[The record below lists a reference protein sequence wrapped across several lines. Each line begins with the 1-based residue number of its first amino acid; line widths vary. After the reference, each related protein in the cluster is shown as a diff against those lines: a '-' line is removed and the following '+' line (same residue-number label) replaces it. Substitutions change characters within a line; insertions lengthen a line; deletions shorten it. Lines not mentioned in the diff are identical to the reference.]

1 MRLQVQSKAGIPN
14 FSISTSPEDDVAAL
28 TSSAA
33 EHAKLKTSDIRLSHA
48 GRLLESRDRVEALGL
63 ADGDMLLMH
72 VRSTGQQPAAH
83 HSYRVLELLHT
94 LKGSFS
100 AVSKPNFAIKYTLE
114 SSRRDL
120 HNALLCT
127 VLVGSV

>member
-33 EHAKLKTSDIRLSHA
+33 DHAKLKPSDIRLSHA
-48 GRLLESRDRVEALGL
+48 CRLLESRDRVEALGL

-83 HSYRVLELLHT
+83 HSSTHHSSTHHLQHRLPLHIST
-94 LKGSFS
+94 Q
-100 AVSKPNFAIKYTLE
+100 
-114 SSRRDL
+114 
-120 HNALLCT
+120 
-127 VLVGSV
+127 